1 MRNKLLCKYKFKF
14 YLNASHFIVINGKQG
29 EAHPHTWEFILDVV
43 LPNSEFVQFS
53 VYERIIE
60 AFFATYQNQT
70 VNYLAPFDTI
80 IPTLENLVEYFGEA
94 IRERIQA
101 AGGQLEQIEGSETPT
116 RSYVISY
123 AQDDSFLA
131 GSDRSAQAAL
141 SDVLDQAISEAL
153 KG

>member
-14 YLNASHFIVINGKQG
+14 YLNASHYIFINGKQG
-29 EAHPHTWEFILDVV
+29 EAHPHTWEFTLDVV

-53 VYERIIE
+53 RYERAIE
-60 AFFATYQNQT
+60 SYFATYQNHT
-70 VNYLAPFDTI
+70 LNELPPFDAV
-80 IPTLENLVEYFGEA
+80 IPTLENMVEQFGDA
-94 IRERIQA
+94 IRERIQQ

-123 AQDDSFLA
+123 IQDDSYLT

-141 SDVLDQAISEAL
+141 SDVLDQALAEAL
-153 KG
+153 K

>member
-1 MRNKLLCKYKFKF
+1 MRNRLLCKYKFKF
-14 YLNASHFIVINGKQG
+14 YLNASHFIIINGKQG

-60 AFFATYQNQT
+60 SYFATYQNRT
-70 VNYLAPFDTI
+70 INDVEPFDTI
-80 IPTLENLVEYFGEA
+80 IPTLENLVEHFGED

-116 RSYVISY
+116 RSYIISY
-123 AQDDSFLA
+123 VQDESFLA
-131 GSDRSAQAAL
+131 GSERSAEAAL
-141 SDVLDQAISEAL
+141 SDVLDQALAEAL
-153 KG
+153 K

>member
-14 YLNASHFIVINGKQG
+14 YLNASHYIIINGKQG

-53 VYERIIE
+53 VYERTIE
-60 AFFATYQNQT
+60 AFFANYQNQT
-70 VNYLAPFDTI
+70 MNDVAPFDTI
-80 IPTLENLVEYFGEA
+80 IPTLENMVEYFGDA

-101 AGGQLEQIEGSETPT
+101 AGGPLEQIEGSETPT

-123 AQDDSFLA
+123 TQDEAFLT
-131 GSDRSAQAAL
+131 GSEQSAQAAL
-141 SDVLDQAISEAL
+141 SDVLDQALADAL
-153 KG
+153 Q

>member
-14 YLNASHFIVINGKQG
+14 YLNASHYIFINGKQG
-29 EAHPHTWEFILDVV
+29 EAHPHTWEFTLDVV

-53 VYERIIE
+53 LYERAIE
-60 AFFATYQNQT
+60 SYFATYQNHT
-70 VNYLAPFDTI
+70 LNELPPFDAV
-80 IPTLENLVEYFGEA
+80 IPTLENMVEQFGDA
-94 IRERIQA
+94 IRERIQQ

-123 AQDDSFLA
+123 IQDDSYLT

-141 SDVLDQAISEAL
+141 SDVLDQALAEAL
-153 KG
+153 K

>member
-1 MRNKLLCKYKFKF
+1 MRNRLLCKYKFKF
-14 YLNASHFIVINGKQG
+14 YLNASHYIIINGKQG

-53 VYERIIE
+53 VYERTIE
-60 AFFATYQNQT
+60 SFFATYQNHT
-70 VNYLAPFDTI
+70 MNDVAPFDAI
-80 IPTLENLVEYFGEA
+80 IPTLENMVEYFGDA

-123 AQDDSFLA
+123 AQEESFLT
-131 GSDRSAQAAL
+131 GTEQSAQAAL
-141 SDVLDQAISEAL
+141 SDILDQALAEAL
-153 KG
+153 K

>member
-60 AFFATYQNQT
+60 SYFATYQNRT
-70 VNYLAPFDTI
+70 INDVEPFDTI
-80 IPTLENLVEYFGEA
+80 IPTLENMVEYFGEA
-94 IRERIQA
+94 IRERIRE

-116 RSYVISY
+116 RSYIISY
-123 AQDDSFLA
+123 VQDESFLA
-131 GSDRSAQAAL
+131 GSERSAEAAL
-141 SDVLDQAISEAL
+141 SDVLDQALAEAL
-153 KG
+153 K